1 MMEAL
6 GSSET
11 SVIKRDTRYHIPED
25 GILHSHRRENLET
38 DPVSENVYG
47 LFPSI

>member
-11 SVIKRDTRYHIPED
+11 SVIPED
-25 GILHSHRRENLET
+25 GILLEKNLFT
-38 DPVSENVYG
+38 SLLLGDRAFA
-47 LFPSI
+47 L